1 MYLSRLILNPR
12 SRQVRKELANPYDL
26 HRTVMRAFPDG
37 VRRENADILY
47 RLETDRNPPL
57 LLVQSEIE
65 PAWDALDPGWLY
77 PASPF
82 DPLPN
87 PAVRLVEG
95 LHLSNGRI
103 LQFRLVANPSVKKV
117 RRNPDGARRK
127 NGNRVPLVREEKQIA
142 WLQEKGK
149 KHGFRVLQVLVT
161 DPRKYTLWKRA
172 RGEKAKKN
180 PPITLFTV
188 RFDGLLQITDPEAF
202 QRAIRQGI
210 GPSKAFGCGLLSV
223 APA

>member
-37 VRRENADILY
+37 VRREDADILY
-47 RLETDRNPPL
+47 RLEADQNPPL

-65 PAWDALDPGWLY
+65 PAWDALNPGWLH

-87 PAVRLVEG
+87 PAVRRVES
-95 LHLSNGRI
+95 LHLPAGRI
-103 LQFRLVANPSVKKV
+103 LQFRLVANPIVKKK
-117 RRNPDGARRK
+117 REGK
-127 NGNRVPLVREEKQIA
+127 KHSNRVPLVREETQIA
-142 WLQEKGK
+142 WLQDKGK
-149 KHGFRVLQVLVT
+149 IHGFRVHQALVT
-161 DPRKYTLWKRA
+161 DPRKYTLWKR
-172 RGEKAKKN
+172 RGTKAQKK

-188 RFDGLLQITDPEAF
+188 RFDGILQITDPEAF
-202 QRAIRQGI
+202 AQALRQGI
-210 GPSKAFGCGLLSV
+210 GPAKAFGCGLLSV
-223 APA
+223 ARA